1 MVSFR
6 RGKKRT
12 DMSGKEGAEE
22 TREAAS
28 AEEIRFTDRRRVRL
42 DDEAE
47 GGVFVDN
54 VEESDPKPEGPSPEL
69 QQMEIRASAAEKKL
83 IEVQARF
90 DQLRAQMQRETDE
103 IRQRLNRTAEER
115 LRTAKADFIASLLPV
130 ADNLRRAIQVAE
142 TGSTDGLLEGVR
154 GTATGFESALAS
166 AGVEAVSSVGAK
178 FDPELHEAVDTVEVE
193 PELDGTITAEYSSGY
208 KMGDR
213 LLRPAR
219 VQVGR
224 AASE

>member
-1 MVSFR
+1 MP
-6 RGKKRT
+6 
-12 DMSGKEGAEE
+12 GKEGAEE
-22 TREAAS
+22 SREAAS

-42 DDEAE
+42 DDDAE
-47 GGVFVDN
+47 DGVFVDN

-69 QQMEIRASAAEKKL
+69 QQMEVRASAAERKL

-130 ADNLRRAIQVAE
+130 ADNLRRAIQVADA
-142 TGSTDGLLEGVR
+142 GSIDGLLEGVR
-154 GTATGFESALAS
+154 GTAAGFESALAS

-193 PELDGTITAEYSSGY
+193 SELDGTITAEYSSGY

-224 AASE
+224 AASD